1 MSLKS
6 TVWNTG
12 IEGMECV
19 SIVNLKM
26 PSGMH
31 MFVKVS
37 LTFYDSCSLCIIPPS
52 VFNVF
57 NLI

>member
-6 TVWNTG
+6 TVWNIG
-12 IEGMECV
+12 LEGMEYV
-19 SIVNLKM
+19 SVVNLKM
-26 PSGMH
+26 PSGMY
-31 MFVKVS
+31 MIVRLS
-37 LTFYDSCSLCIIPPS
+37 LTFYDSCSLCVIPP